1 MRKKKFFYVLKFLLF
16 FLLFTLLVEK
26 NKKKTKLI
34 SIVASPSLHTELNL
48 NKIKFSL
55 MKKKNSTIIIC
66 WSNSARKKKFS
77 KITFFFY
84 KFFIS
89 IITYYNQVDLLFVSL
104 INKAL
109 FIKIIDGTKR
119 EEKKRLSVLAGFEKK
134 KKRRD

>member
-66 WSNSARKKKFS
+66 
-77 KITFFFY
+77 
-84 KFFIS
+84 
-89 IITYYNQVDLLFVSL
+89 
-104 INKAL
+104 
-109 FIKIIDGTKR
+109 
-119 EEKKRLSVLAGFEKK
+119 
-134 KKRRD
+134 